1 MKRIKSIIDQEK
13 NLAILYGV
21 LLIAVIAFAFVFG
34 NKMYSARNLRSMAYQ
49 IPEFGFLALGMML
62 SFMMGGIDL
71 SIVAIANTSGIFAA
85 MIMTGRW
92 LPDLSEGAAITF
104 AIVVAMI
111 SATLFGLLN
120 GFLVAKLSA
129 TPLIATLGTMTL
141 YTGIGMALTGGTGVT
156 SLPERFAAF
165 GTAELAGI
173 PVIFLMFVV
182 AAVVLGLVL
191 GRTGFGRKLYLY
203 GENSTA
209 SRFSAINNERMCMGV
224 FTLIGVLSGIA
235 GLIII
240 SRVNSAK
247 VGYGDTYQ
255 LQAMLVC
262 VIGGIHPAG
271 GRGKTAGVIC
281 AILLMQLLSSAFT
294 ILRSSPYAKK
304 LIWGSILIIVMGL
317 NYLSDLQLARSR
329 MRAARRAQVNAQ

>member
-1 MKRIKSIIDQEK
+1 MKRIKSYIEREK
-13 NLAILYGV
+13 NLSILFGV
-21 LLIAVIAFAFVFG
+21 LLLVIVVFAFVFG

-62 SFMMGGIDL
+62 SFMLGGIDL

-85 MIMTGRW
+85 MIMMGRW
-92 LPDLSEGAAITF
+92 FPGLAEGTAIPL
-104 AIVVAMI
+104 AILVAML
-111 SATLFGLLN
+111 SATLFGMFN
-120 GFLVAKLSA
+120 GFLIAKLSA

-141 YTGIGMALTGGTGVT
+141 YTGIGMALTSGTGIT
-156 SLPERFAAF
+156 GLPASFAAF
-165 GTAELAGI
+165 GTAELAGV
-173 PVIFLMFVV
+173 PVIFLLFAV
-182 AAVVLGLVL
+182 AAVALGLVL
-191 GRTGFGRKLYLY
+191 GCTGFGRKLYLY
-203 GENSTA
+203 GENPIA
-209 SRFSAINNERMCMGV
+209 SRFSAINNEGMCLGV
-224 FTLIGVLSGIA
+224 FTLIGVLSGIS

-271 GRGKTAGVIC
+271 GRGKTAGVAC

-317 NYLSDLQLARSR
+317 NYLSDLRVRR
-329 MRAARRAQVNAQ
+329 MRLKAALKT